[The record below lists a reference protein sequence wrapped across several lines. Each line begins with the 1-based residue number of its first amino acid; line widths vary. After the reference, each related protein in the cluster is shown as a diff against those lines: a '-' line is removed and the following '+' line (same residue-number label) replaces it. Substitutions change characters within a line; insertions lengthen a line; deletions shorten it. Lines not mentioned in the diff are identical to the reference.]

1 MTVPPS
7 LVSSVESVL
16 EERAGHPVRIR
27 SSSLLGGGCINPSA
41 RLETEKGEAFFLK
54 WNHSADPEMFPAEAD
69 GLRALNDPGALRV
82 PEVIGW
88 GGDST
93 SANPGWLLLEF
104 VPRGAP
110 VRAYGHLMGGGL
122 ARLHS
127 SGGDDPATSS
137 VRPQQVS
144 PPATAT
150 APDPGLSFGW
160 HRENF
165 IGSLPQANR
174 TRRRWGEFWRDL
186 RIEPQFRLSRELG
199 YFEGKRGEEIEILL
213 DRMEAILPP
222 EAGHGPALLHGDL
235 WSGNYF
241 PDASG
246 APVLIDPATY
256 RGEGE
261 VDLAMMELFGSFPTG
276 FLDGYGAVRPI
287 PPEYEAYRRDL
298 YQLYYLLV
306 HVNLFGGGYVGGSLS
321 AARRVLSVT

>member
-1 MTVPPS
+1 V
-7 LVSSVESVL
+7 
-16 EERAGHPVRIR
+16 
-27 SSSLLGGGCINPSA
+27 
-41 RLETEKGEAFFLK
+41 ETERGEAFFLK
-54 WNHSADPEMFPAEAD
+54 WNHSTDPEMFPAEAD
-69 GLRALNDPGALRV
+69 GLRALYAPGALRV

-88 GGDST
+88 GGEST
-93 SANPGWLLLEF
+93 SDNPGWLLLEF

-110 VRAYGHLMGGGL
+110 VRGYGHLMGEGL

-127 SGGDDPATSS
+127 SGAGVPPTS
-137 VRPQQVS
+137 
-144 PPATAT
+144 
-150 APDPGLSFGW
+150 SFGW
-160 HRENF
+160 HRDNF

-174 TRRRWGEFWRDL
+174 TAWRWGEFWRDL

-199 YFEGKRGEEIEILL
+199 YFEGKAGEDIETLL

-241 PDASG
+241 PDSSG
-246 APVLIDPATY
+246 APVLIDPAVY

-276 FLDGYGAVRPI
+276 FLDGYQAVRPI
-287 PPEYEAYRRDL
+287 PADYEAYRRDL

-321 AARRVLSVT
+321 AVRRVLSVT